1 MMINLIILFVLI
13 ISTFVINYYFL
24 FYKKLNNFKGDR
36 HQKFSGQLNV
46 PLTGGIYLAIFSIL
60 FFYDFYG
67 LYILFFLSIFTLGFL
82 SDTKIINSPKKRIII
97 QILILFLF
105 IYFSDLRINSTRLY
119 FLDYLLSYKL
129 FSILFVIFCIS
140 IVINGTN
147 FIDGVNG
154 NVIIYYF
161 LISIF
166 LSLSNLKGIPQEV
179 FFYFSIFL
187 LSLLFLNLRNKL
199 YLGDSGSY
207 LLGFLFSSVLIFVFN
222 ENQTVSPFF
231 IILLLWYPC
240 FENLFSITR
249 KFITKKDP
257 SKPDTDHF
265 HQLMY
270 SYLLRKYH
278 LSSIICNNM
287 TGLLIGIYNLIIFL
301 LAFQD
306 TNHTKRQIYLIILSI
321 GIYTYLYCIMKKKLK

>member
-1 MMINLIILFVLI
+1 MIINLIILLILI
-13 ISTFVINYYFL
+13 ISIYFINNYFL
-24 FYKKLNNFKGDR
+24 FHKKLNNYKGDV
-36 HQKFSGQLNV
+36 HQKFSNQQNV
-46 PLTGGIYLAIFSIL
+46 PLTGGIYLVIFSIL
-60 FFYDFYG
+60 FFYDVYK
-67 LYILFFLSIFTLGFL
+67 LYILFFLGIFTLGFL
-82 SDTKIINSPKKRIII
+82 SDTKIINTPKKRIII

-105 IYFSDLRINSTRLY
+105 IYFSDLRINSTRL
-119 FLDYLLSYKL
+119 FLLDYLLSYKL
-129 FSILFVIFCIS
+129 FSILFIIFCIS

-179 FFYFSIFL
+179 LFYFSIFL

-278 LSSIICNNM
+278 LSSIICNNL

-301 LAFQD
+301 IALQD
-306 TNHTKRQIYLIILSI
+306 INHTKHQIFLIIFSI
-321 GIYTYLYCIMKKKLK
+321 GIYTYLYCIIKKKLK